1 MEEERQYAEQLILEG
16 VAVGGLTV
24 VVGSVIRR
32 MLPRASP
39 VLRLFLTGV
48 AIHFGC
54 EYTGLNEW
62 YLTNS
67 ASAMKYYRDK
77 PKDDEDEIF
86 SSVTSESKCQ
96 FMDMSSCQH
105 SGLQEER
112 GSVSQGF
119 VRILR
124 K

>member
-1 MEEERQYAEQLILEG
+1 MDRQYTEQLLIEG
-16 VAVGGLTV
+16 IAVGGLTA
-24 VVGSVIRR
+24 VVGGVIQR

-77 PKDDEDEIF
+77 AKDEEGELF
-86 SSVTSESKCQ
+86 SSITSESKCQ

-105 SGLQEER
+105 SGLEELP
-112 GSVSQGF
+112 GSMQNGF

>member
-1 MEEERQYAEQLILEG
+1 MEADREYIEQLFLEG
-16 VAVGGLTV
+16 ISVGGLV
-24 VVGSVIRR
+24 VVVDGIMQK

-39 VLRLFLTGV
+39 VVRLFLTGV

-54 EYTGLNEW
+54 EYTGINTW

-67 ASAMKYYRDK
+67 ASAMKNRDSGEEGEK
-77 PKDDEDEIF
+77 Y
-86 SSVTSESKCQ
+86 SSVVSESKCQ

-105 SGLQEER
+105 SGFLEQGH
-112 GSVSQGF
+112 GSTVQGF
-119 VRILR
+119 IRVLR

>member
-1 MEEERQYAEQLILEG
+1 MEADREYTEQLLLEG
-16 VAVGGLTV
+16 IAVGGLTV
-24 VVGSVIRR
+24 VVGSIIRR

-54 EYTGLNEW
+54 EYTGINEW
-62 YLTNS
+62 YLTHS
-67 ASAMKYYRDK
+67 ASAMKYYKDK
-77 PKDDEDEIF
+77 GEDLELI
-86 SSVTSESKCQ
+86 SPIRSESKCH
-96 FMDMSSCQH
+96 FMDMSSCQQ
-105 SGLQEER
+105 SGLQEEL
-112 GSVSQGF
+112 GSASKGF

>member
-1 MEEERQYAEQLILEG
+1 MEREYTEKLLIEG
-16 VAVGGLTV
+16 VTVGGLV
-24 VVGSVIRR
+24 VIVNRAIKI
-32 MLPRASP
+32 MLPKATP
-39 VLRLFLTGV
+39 AVRLFLTGV

-54 EYTGLNEW
+54 EFSGINEW
-62 YLTNS
+62 YLTHS
-67 ASAMKYYRDK
+67 ASALKHGHH
-77 PKDDEDEIF
+77 DEGELF

-105 SGLQEER
+105 SGLEER
-112 GSVSQGF
+112 SGSMQEGF